1 MALSFLSRH
10 LPIIFM
16 LEPEA
21 VEHGWLACGQ
31 IGFRIVL
38 YIHNLFMFDNWYFG
52 PIRYQR
58 SLGIFRPNVLSF
70 RQYTFSIVCLNIRQD
85 TLLFPAGIIVNFC
98 SFYCSNWQL
107 RLYVFPRGEHY
118 VGGFVIFASSVLSF
132 LFFFFLFPQGLNFTI
147 LLSNR
152 TLCLFMIEQQWVETS
167 IKFLLA
173 GNFYSN

>member
-1 MALSFLSRH
+1 MALSFLSCH
-10 LPIIFM
+10 VPIIFK
-16 LEPEA
+16 LESEA
-21 VEHGWLACGQ
+21 VAHGWLACGQ

-58 SLGIFRPNVLSF
+58 SLGILRPNVLSF
-70 RQYTFSIVCLNIRQD
+70 QQYTFSIACLNIHQD
-85 TLLFPAGIIVNFC
+85 TLLFPARIIVNFC

-118 VGGFVIFASSVLSF
+118 VGGFCDI
-132 LFFFFLFPQGLNFTI
+132 FFLFPQGLNFTI

-152 TLCLFMIEQQWVETS
+152 TLYLFIIKRQRVETS
-167 IKFLLA
+167 IKFLLV
-173 GNFYSN
+173 GDFYSN